1 MHARHGTF
9 GRFPGGAAAVAV
21 AVLALAM
28 GSAQSISAQ
37 DFRVGGGVTLPR
49 GGSAGNAGGDI
60 GGQVQAS
67 IELGPR
73 TNGIGVRLDVLF
85 AQSAA
90 PPLSLGDA
98 VVAGRTARTMAAAG
112 GLFYRHE
119 VRDFAPYLLAGGGA
133 YGQSGMTGVALGAHG
148 GIGVDYAGSRWR
160 PFAEARLHRWRGD
173 GAAVTAQQR
182 ERSLVSALVGLR
194 F

>member
-1 MHARHGTF
+1 MTR
-9 GRFPGGAAAVAV
+9 GA
-21 AVLALAM
+21 AVLALLLTVTGA
-28 GSAQSISAQ
+28 GSLAAQ
-37 DFRVGGGVTLPR
+37 DFRVAGGVTLPR
-49 GGSAGNAGGDI
+49 GNAGVAGGDI

-73 TNGIGVRLDVLF
+73 TSGVGVRVDVLYSQN
-85 AQSAA
+85 AAA
-90 PPLSLGDA
+90 PLALSD
-98 VVAGRTARTMAAAG
+98 VVVNGRTARTMAAVG

-119 VRDFAPYLLAGGGA
+119 LRDFSPYLLAGGGA
-133 YGQSGMTGVALGAHG
+133 YGQTGMPGVALGVHG

-173 GAAVTAQQR
+173 AAAVTTQQR

>member
-1 MHARHGTF
+1 MRAIRTSY
-9 GRFPGGAAAVAV
+9 GRLSAGAVTGAVAF
-21 AVLALAM
+21 LALTA
-28 GSAQSISAQ
+28 SSVRSLTAQ

-49 GGSAGNAGGDI
+49 GGSAGTTGSDI

-73 TNGIGVRLDVLF
+73 TNGVGMRLDVLF

-90 PPLSLGDA
+90 PALSIRDA

-133 YGQSGMTGVALGAHG
+133 YGQSGMPGVALGVHG
-148 GIGVDYAGSRWR
+148 GVGVDYAGSRWR

-173 GAAVTAQQR
+173 GAAVTVQQR
-182 ERSLVSALVGLR
+182 ERSLLSALVGLR